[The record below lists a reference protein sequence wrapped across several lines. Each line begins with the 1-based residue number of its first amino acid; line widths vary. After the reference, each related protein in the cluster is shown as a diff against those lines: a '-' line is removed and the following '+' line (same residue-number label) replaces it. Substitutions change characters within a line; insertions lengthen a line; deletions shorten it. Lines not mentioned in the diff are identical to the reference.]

1 MSSKERPEPQ
11 RGNKESDATTKLG
24 HSLATVAQ
32 DDVTEKG
39 NRFRGTHVTVD
50 DRGEALVAHR
60 HKLVVVQGPDRGQE
74 ITVEGTHVLIGT
86 HDTCDLILTDP
97 TVSRRHAEIIVQE
110 DRYLL
115 RDLNSTNGTS
125 LGGTPMLEAFLTPGA
140 RLGIGHSIVIFQP
153 KKKWVRV
160 AASEAEWF
168 GELFGR
174 SHAMREIFGLL
185 ERVSPTDL
193 SCVIIGETGT
203 GKELAARAL
212 HTKSHR
218 SDRPFV
224 VVDCGA
230 VSQSLVESELF
241 GHERGAYTGA
251 DRSRAGAFEH
261 ADGGTIFLDELG
273 DLPST
278 LQPKLLRALEQREV
292 KRLGAARP
300 LSIDVRV
307 IAATNR
313 DLRAQ
318 VMAGKFRE
326 DLYYRLAEV
335 VAVMPPLQDR
345 REDIRHLA
353 QLFLD
358 AQTRQGGMARSLSPE
373 LLSVLESRPWPG
385 NVRELRNVIRRAC
398 VLAHSEILQ
407 PEDLPEPGLVR
418 PRTQPLDL
426 SSVDNLPIKDAREK
440 WTEPMEREYLIRLIR
455 RTNGD
460 LERASQVAGVHRKS
474 VERLLRKH
482 GLKIQTLIK

>member
-1 MSSKERPEPQ
+1 MAE
-11 RGNKESDATTKLG
+11 
-24 HSLATVAQ
+24 

-39 NRFRGTHVTVD
+39 NLFRGTHVTVD

-60 HKLVVVQGPDRGQE
+60 HKLVVVQGVDRGQE

-86 HDTCDLILTDP
+86 HDSCDLILTDP
-97 TVSRRHAEIIVQE
+97 TVSRRHSEIIVQE

-125 LGGTPMLEAFLTPGA
+125 LGGTPMLEAYLTPGA
-140 RLGIGHSIVIFQP
+140 RIGLGHSVVVFQP

-160 AASEAEWF
+160 AASDNEWF

-174 SHAMREIFGLL
+174 SHAMREIFGLF
-185 ERVSPTDL
+185 ERVAPTDL
-193 SCVIIGETGT
+193 SSVIIGETGT

-212 HTKSHR
+212 HAKSHR
-218 SDRPFV
+218 SDRPFI

-251 DRSRAGAFEH
+251 DRSRAGAFEL

-273 DLPST
+273 DLPPA

-300 LSIDVRV
+300 LSVDVRV

-335 VAVMPPLQDR
+335 VAVMPPLRDR
-345 REDIRHLA
+345 REDIQHLA

-358 AQTRQGGMARSLSPE
+358 AQSRQGGVAKSLSPD
-373 LLSVLESRPWPG
+373 LISTLESRPWPG

-398 VLAHSEILQ
+398 VLAQSEVLL
-407 PEDLPEPGLVR
+407 PEDLPEPGLIR

-426 SSVDNLPIKDAREK
+426 SDVDNLPIKDAREK
-440 WTEPMEREYLIRLIR
+440 WTEPMEKEYLTRLIR
-455 RTNGD
+455 RTGGD
-460 LERASQVAGVHRKS
+460 LDKASEIAGVHRKS

-482 GLKIQTLIK
+482 GLKINQLVK

>member
-1 MSSKERPEPQ
+1 MSNSDTPEGGD
-11 RGNKESDATTKLG
+11 RGRETDSTTKLG
-24 HSLATVAQ
+24 QAFSTM
-32 DDVTEKG
+32 DDVTERG
-39 NRFRGTHVTVD
+39 ARFRGTHVTVD

-60 HKLVVVQGPDRGQE
+60 HKLVVVTGPDRGQE

-86 HDTCDLILTDP
+86 HDSCDLILTDP
-97 TVSRRHAEIIVQE
+97 TVSRRHCEIVVQE

-115 RDLNSTNGTS
+115 HDLNSTNGTS
-125 LGGTPMLEAFLTPGA
+125 VGGTPVVEAYLTPGA
-140 RLGIGHSIVIFQP
+140 RIEVGHSVVAFQP

-160 AASEAEWF
+160 AASESEWF
-168 GELFGR
+168 GELYGR
-174 SHAMREIFGLL
+174 SNPMREIFGLF
-185 ERVSPTDL
+185 ERVAPTEL
-193 SCVIIGETGT
+193 SVVIIGDTGT
-203 GKELAARAL
+203 GKELAARAI
-212 HTKSHR
+212 HAKSHR

-230 VSQSLVESELF
+230 VSQTLVESELF

-251 DRSRAGAFEH
+251 DRARAGAFEL

-273 DLPST
+273 DLPPP

-300 LSIDVRV
+300 IAVDVRV

-318 VMAGKFRE
+318 VLSGKFRE

-335 VAVMPPLQDR
+335 VALLPPLRDR
-345 REDIRHLA
+345 REDIPALA
-353 QLFLD
+353 KLFLD
-358 AQTRQGGMARSLSPE
+358 AQARQGGTARELSPE
-373 LLSVLESRPWPG
+373 LVSVLESRPWPG

-398 VLAHSEILQ
+398 VLARSEILH
-407 PEDLPEPGLVR
+407 PEDLPEPGLIR

-426 SSVDNLPIKDAREK
+426 SDVDNLPIKDAREK
-440 WTEPMEREYLIRLIR
+440 WAEPMEKEYLVRLIR
-455 RTNGD
+455 RVNGD
-460 LERASQVAGVHRKS
+460 LDKAADIAGVHRKS

-482 GLKIQTLIK
+482 GIKINQLIK

>member
-1 MSSKERPEPQ
+1 MATSGSDEGGRDEREL
-11 RGNKESDATTKLG
+11 DATTKLG
-24 HSLATVAQ
+24 HSASTMAQ

-110 DRYLL
+110 ERYLL

-125 LGGTPMLEAFLTPGA
+125 LGGTPVLEAFLTPGA
-140 RLGIGHSIVIFQP
+140 RIGIGHSIVVFQP

-174 SHAMREIFGLL
+174 SHAMREIFGLF

-193 SCVIIGETGT
+193 SVVIIGDTGT

-212 HTKSHR
+212 HAKSHR
-218 SDRPFV
+218 ADRPFV

-230 VSQSLVESELF
+230 VSQTLVESELF
-241 GHERGAYTGA
+241 GHEKGAYTGA
-251 DRSRAGAFEH
+251 DRSRAGAFEL

-273 DLPST
+273 DLPPP

-300 LSIDVRV
+300 ISVDVRV

-318 VMAGKFRE
+318 VLAAKFRE

-335 VAVMPPLQDR
+335 VAVMPPLRDR
-345 REDIRHLA
+345 REDVRPLA

-358 AQTRQGGMARSLSPE
+358 AQGRQGGVARSLSPE
-373 LLSVLESRPWPG
+373 LVATLETRPWPG

-398 VLAHSEILQ
+398 VLARSDVLQ

-426 SSVDNLPIKDAREK
+426 GEVDSRPIKDAREK
-440 WTEPMEREYLIRLIR
+440 WSEPMEREYLIRLIR
-455 RTNGD
+455 RTEGD
-460 LERASQVAGVHRKS
+460 LDRAADVAGVHRKS

-482 GLKIQTLIK
+482 GLRVDSIIK

>member
-1 MSSKERPEPQ
+1 MDP
-11 RGNKESDATTKLG
+11 TTRLG
-24 HSLATVAQ
+24 HSVSSASK

-39 NRFRGTHVTVD
+39 DLFRGTHVTVD
-50 DRGEALVAHR
+50 DSGEALVAHR

-74 ITVEGTHVLIGT
+74 ITVEGTHVLVGT
-86 HDTCDLILTDP
+86 HDSCDLILTDP
-97 TVSRRHAEIIVQE
+97 TVSRRHCEIIVQE
-110 DRYLL
+110 EKYLL
-115 RDLNSTNGTS
+115 HDLNSTNGTS
-125 LGGTPMLEAFLTPGA
+125 VGGTPVLEAFLTPGA
-140 RLGIGHSIVIFQP
+140 RVGIGHSVVVFQP

-160 AASEAEWF
+160 AASDAEWY
-168 GELFGR
+168 GELYGR
-174 SHAMREIFGLL
+174 SHAMREIFGLF
-185 ERVSPTDL
+185 ERVAPTDL
-193 SCVIIGETGT
+193 SVVIIGDTGT
-203 GKELAARAL
+203 GKELAARAI
-212 HTKSHR
+212 HAKSHR
-218 SDRPFV
+218 ADRPFV

-251 DRSRAGAFEH
+251 DRSRAGAFEL

-273 DLPST
+273 DLPPP

-300 LSIDVRV
+300 LSVDVRV

-318 VMAGKFRE
+318 VMSGKFRE

-335 VAVMPPLQDR
+335 VAVMPPLCDR
-345 REDIRHLA
+345 REDIRYLA

-358 AQTRQGGMARSLSPE
+358 AQSRQSGVARQLSDE
-373 LLSVLESRPWPG
+373 LVQVLESRPWPG

-398 VLAHSEILQ
+398 VLARAETLM
-407 PEDLPEPGLVR
+407 PEDLPEPGLIR

-426 SSVDNLPIKDAREK
+426 STVDHMPIKDAREK
-440 WTEPMEREYLIRLIR
+440 WTEPMEREYLVRLIR

-460 LERASQVAGVHRKS
+460 LDHASEIAGVHRKS

-482 GLKIQTLIK
+482 GLKLNQLIK